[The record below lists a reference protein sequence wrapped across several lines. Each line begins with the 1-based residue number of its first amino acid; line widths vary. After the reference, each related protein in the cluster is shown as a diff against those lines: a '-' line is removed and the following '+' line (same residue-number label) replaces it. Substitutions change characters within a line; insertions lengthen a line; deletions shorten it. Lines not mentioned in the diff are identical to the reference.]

1 MGKLLKF
8 MPAFLMSM
16 YIIGML
22 MIIGALVA
30 ICAGPTILNEVWQF
44 VVLGM
49 ILTLGTSGFYNDIY
63 KDILKRTGKLYL
75 FPGIRRDRF
84 FVNTVIAVLLFLLA
98 IGSKDTFNTIDGYE
112 FKLKQQALEIQ
123 YFREYYNASETLL
136 DSLGVDCDNPLL
148 ESDTGSDY
156 LQTKF
161 NIDSYAKYNH

>member
-1 MGKLLKF
+1 
-8 MPAFLMSM
+8 MSM

-22 MIIGALVA
+22 MFIGALVA

-44 VVLGM
+44 VVLGI

-98 IGSKDTFNTIDGYE
+98 IGSKDTSNTIKGLE
-112 FKLKQQALEIQ
+112 FKSKWQTVEIQ
-123 YFREYYNASETLL
+123 YLREYYNASETLL
-136 DSLGVDCDNPLL
+136 DSLGVDCDHPML
-148 ESDTGSDY
+148 ESDAGSDY
-156 LQTKF
+156 LNAKF
-161 NIDSYAKYNH
+161 NLDEYENDR

>member
-22 MIIGALVA
+22 MIIGALIT

-44 VVLGM
+44 VVLGI

-63 KDILKRTGKLYL
+63 KDILKRTNKLYL

-84 FVNTVIAVLLFLLA
+84 FVNTVVAVLLFLLA
-98 IGSKDTFNTIDGYE
+98 IGSKDTSNTIEGLE
-112 FKLKQQALEIQ
+112 FKSKWQAVEIQ
-123 YFREYYNASETLL
+123 YLREYRDASETLL
-136 DSLGVDCDNPLL
+136 DSLGVDCDHPIL
-148 ESDTGSDY
+148 ESDAGADY
-156 LQTKF
+156 LQSKF
-161 NIDSYAKYNH
+161 NLDEYENDR

>member
-1 MGKLLKF
+1 

-30 ICAGPTILNEVWQF
+30 ICAGPTTLHSVWQF
-44 VVLGM
+44 VVLGI

-84 FVNTVIAVLLFLLA
+84 FVNTVVAVLLLLLA
-98 IGSKDTFNTIDGYE
+98 IGSKDTSDTIEGLK
-112 FKLKQQALEIQ
+112 FKAKWQTVEIQ
-123 YFREYYNASETLL
+123 YLREYYNASETLL
-136 DSLGVDCDNPLL
+136 DSLGVDCDHPML
-148 ESDTGSDY
+148 ESDAGSDY
-156 LQTKF
+156 LNAKF
-161 NIDSYAKYNH
+161 NLDEYENDR

>member
-30 ICAGPTILNEVWQF
+30 ICIGPTILNEVWQF
-44 VVLGM
+44 VVLGI

-75 FPGIRRDRF
+75 FPGVRRDRF

-98 IGSKDTFNTIDGYE
+98 ILDVSFNSFFYQFVINSKS
-112 FKLKQQALEIQ
+112 KL
-123 YFREYYNASETLL
+123 
-136 DSLGVDCDNPLL
+136 
-148 ESDTGSDY
+148 
-156 LQTKF
+156 
-161 NIDSYAKYNH
+161 